1 MVWLPGM
8 ELAKRMVMASTVTL
22 VNLNMVLSQI
32 TLSGIAELSSHL
44 FSSAFFL
51 SLTASLPLSENNIR
65 HHYLHLATM
74 TIIFHHIFLWQQT
87 ECQRDVGQVSLNN
100 IKHQTSAIAKR
111 GIYLQTQAWSD
122 SSGLS
127 EVFGRTPF

>member
-65 HHYLHLATM
+65 HHSHVHLATM
-74 TIIFHHIFLWQQT
+74 GHEIPPYFLVAT
-87 ECQRDVGQVSLNN
+87 
-100 IKHQTSAIAKR
+100 H
-111 GIYLQTQAWSD
+111 
-122 SSGLS
+122 
-127 EVFGRTPF
+127 

>member
-32 TLSGIAELSSHL
+32 TLSRIAELSSHL

-65 HHYLHLATM
+65 HI
-74 TIIFHHIFLWQQT
+74 TIYITLSSWQQ
-87 ECQRDVGQVSLNN
+87 
-100 IKHQTSAIAKR
+100 
-111 GIYLQTQAWSD
+111 W
-122 SSGLS
+122 
-127 EVFGRTPF
+127 P